1 MDIPKKMHSWY
12 DLRVRTVP
20 LYARISCYL
29 LFSPFLLY
37 LQAQPGSRNYPVQF
51 NQFTNSYPVINP
63 ASMGIHDRNEVFMGY
78 QRPVNGFSGVSTYFC
93 NLNFTPRLKKEAS
106 ENMSTFGLRFLND
119 NEGAYINRMRF
130 YGMYAFHTRIGR
142 RLKISGGLE
151 LGGMNFSV
159 KSTPTTGGAS
169 EFKMDANAGIWLYN
183 NDFHVGFS
191 VNQLFNSKIQPL
203 DEQSILAT
211 HVNFTGSVTLVRTG
225 ILEITPHV
233 LLTIPYYSD
242 FSIHT
247 NLCAL
252 FYSKFI
258 TTIGWE
264 LGYNISFM
272 LGIKDIHI
280 YSNKLSLVI
289 SYTASTRKAALAVN
303 YLEISLGYAL

>member
-1 MDIPKKMHSWY
+1 M
-12 DLRVRTVP
+12 RAVP
-20 LYARISCYL
+20 MYTRITFYL

-37 LQAQPGSRNYPVQF
+37 LQAQPGSKNYPVQF

-63 ASMGIHDRNEVFMGY
+63 ASIGIHDRNEVFMGY
-78 QRPVNGFSGVSTYFC
+78 QKPVSGFSGVSTYFC
-93 NLNFTPRLKKEAS
+93 NLNFTPRLKKEAL
-106 ENMSTFGLRFLND
+106 ENRSVFGLRFLND

-130 YGMYAFHTRIGR
+130 YGMYAFHTRIGS

-169 EFKMDANAGIWLYN
+169 VFKMDANAGIWLYN

-191 VNQLFNSKIQPL
+191 VNQLFNSKVQPL
-203 DEQSILAT
+203 DEQSTLAT
-211 HVNFTGSVTLVRTG
+211 HINFSGSVTLIRNR
-225 ILEITPHV
+225 IMEFTPHL
-233 LLTIPYYSD
+233 LLTVPYYSD
-242 FSIHT
+242 FSIRT

-252 FYSKFI
+252 FYSRFI

-264 LGYNISFM
+264 PGYNISLM
-272 LGIKDIHI
+272 LGIRDINI
-280 YSNKLSLVI
+280 SSNKLSLVL

-303 YLEISLGYAL
+303 YLEVSLGYAL